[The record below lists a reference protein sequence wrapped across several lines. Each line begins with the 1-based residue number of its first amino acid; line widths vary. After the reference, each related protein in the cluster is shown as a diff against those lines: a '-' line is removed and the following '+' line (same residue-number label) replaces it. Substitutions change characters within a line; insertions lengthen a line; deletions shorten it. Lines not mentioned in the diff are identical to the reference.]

1 MTDYPWPVHPA
12 ADVFPLITGPAWDA
26 FVEDVREHGVE
37 EPVWM
42 FDGRLLDG
50 RNRARAC
57 LVLGIDIPTRTFAG
71 TEDEAIRF
79 VIRQN
84 ITKHRHLTS
93 EQRAFAAASLAT
105 LSHGGDRRKVA
116 DATLT
121 QSQAAKELGVSRQ
134 AVVDARAITE
144 QTPDKVADV
153 IAGNTSLSAAAAE
166 AREVKKQRQSQAKP
180 ELPLPKPKPEREIIT
195 LHTHKGDPVPYP
207 KPASKPTFNQ
217 TTDDVDWAQWTWNP
231 VTGCLHGCTYC
242 YARDIATSA
251 RTSSAFP
258 AGFTPLYH
266 WERLNAPVNTP
277 VPAKAAQDPRYGRV
291 FVCSMADLFGEWV
304 PQDWIDSVFDAANRA
319 PDWTYLFLTKFP
331 QRYRRTD
338 LPPHC
343 WFGTSVDTQKRVRTA
358 EKAMADLDVEVRWL
372 SLEPLLEPLQF
383 TAPEV
388 FDWVVIGAQ
397 TATVQEGRSVPSFAP
412 EFGWVS
418 DLYQQFTEAGVPVY
432 LKANLV
438 DESPRMRRPRPMPR
452 RRP

>member
-12 ADVFPLITGPAWDA
+12 ADVFPLITGPEWDA
-26 FVEDVREHGVE
+26 FVEDVRERDVE
-37 EPVWM
+37 EPVWL

-57 LVLGIDIPTRTFAG
+57 LVLGLDIPTQQFVG
-71 TEDEAIRF
+71 TEAEAIRF

-105 LSHGGDRRKVA
+105 LANGQKLTAFA
-116 DATLT
+116 DEKAVT
-121 QSQAAKELGVSRQ
+121 QQEAADILGVPKM
-134 AVVDARAITE
+134 AVVNAKVITE
-144 QTPDKVADV
+144 QTPEAVADV
-153 IAGNTSLSAAAAE
+153 VEGRTSLSAAAAQ
-166 AREVKKQRQSQAKP
+166 AREVKKQRTAHAKP
-180 ELPLPKPKPEREIIT
+180 ELPIPSARPVLIT
-195 LHTHKGDPVPYP
+195 LRTHTGEAVDYP
-207 KPASKPTFNQ
+207 RPKAKPTFNQ

-242 YARDIATSA
+242 YARDIATST
-251 RTSSAFP
+251 RTSAAFP
-258 AGFTPLYH
+258 AGFTPLFH
-266 WERLNAPVNTP
+266 HERLDAPVNTQIP
-277 VPAKAAQDPRYGRV
+277 VKAASDPRFGRV

-304 PQDWIDSVFDAANRA
+304 PREWIDDVFHAANQA

-331 QRYRRTD
+331 QRYKRTD
-338 LPPHC
+338 LPPHS

-358 EKAMADLDVEVRWL
+358 EKAMTDLDVEVRWL
-372 SLEPLLEPLQF
+372 SLEPLLEPLKF
-383 TAPEV
+383 TTPEV

-397 TATVQEGRSVPSFAP
+397 TATQQEGRSVPAFAP
-412 EFGWVS
+412 EFAWVS

-438 DESPRMRRPRPMPR
+438 DEAPRMRRPKPMPR
-452 RRP
+452 SRS